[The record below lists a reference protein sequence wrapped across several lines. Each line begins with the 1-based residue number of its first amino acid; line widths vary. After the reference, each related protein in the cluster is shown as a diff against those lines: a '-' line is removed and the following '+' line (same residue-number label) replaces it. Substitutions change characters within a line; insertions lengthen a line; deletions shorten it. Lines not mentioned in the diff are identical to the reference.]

1 MCSTCSGNILRVPIR
16 HLSRNLNPFS
26 PYQGHISL
34 PLSFQNGSKKGHLLP
49 SLPSTCNNV
58 FLSNLCWPKKPP
70 IPTFV
75 NYVPPMVPITPL
87 ALPSQSLHIPGT
99 NVHFPLCPKQASASN
114 SPLPS
119 SQWLVLE
126 LPYLN
131 SSLALWTNQSPPIPY
146 LQTPTTSSSVPPCAT
161 IPFLV

>member
-1 MCSTCSGNILRVPIR
+1 
-16 HLSRNLNPFS
+16 
-26 PYQGHISL
+26 
-34 PLSFQNGSKKGHLLP
+34 
-49 SLPSTCNNV
+49 
-58 FLSNLCWPKKPP
+58 
-70 IPTFV
+70 
-75 NYVPPMVPITPL
+75 MVPITPL

-131 SSLALWTNQSPPIPY
+131 SSLALWTNPSPLFHIFRHPQLHPVCLHV
-146 LQTPTTSSSVPPCAT
+146 LQFLSWFNNIIRNAPTTHQPLFNKLSTTNQQCH
-161 IPFLV
+161 IYHIQFLPVASITCLNYLKYLEYSNASIFWSLKENDWEMNFQW